1 MSPARVAPSSWA
13 KSSDPDREPGQ
24 FPLEL
29 SNTVITGKALLADVR
44 RRTIPLEVAAPVLKH
59 TKAIH
64 DKLREAAKV
73 AGIKTYQ

>member
-13 KSSDPDREPGQ
+13 KSSDPDRKADQ

-29 SNTVITGKALLADVR
+29 SNTVITGKALLADVCKR
-44 RRTIPLEVAAPVLKH
+44 PIPLEVAGPVLKH

-73 AGIKTYQ
+73 AGTKTYQ

>member
-1 MSPARVAPSSWA
+1 
-13 KSSDPDREPGQ
+13 
-24 FPLEL
+24 L